1 MGDAVSI
8 AMSALPPTNI
18 TSEVPFNPL
27 ALLQEVPSL
36 NNTFGAF
43 LLGTFIGLMLYG
55 LTLHQTYRYYRLFP
69 GDLKLIQAFV
79 ITTLVLETIHTV
91 LCMHI
96 WWVVIERMRSTVAL
110 TGWLRSYYYLV
121 LNYAKPLAL
130 LDGVWSIR
138 ILPISTAL
146 VILVSECFFT
156 RRVYLSAWF
165 PTANHAERG
174 LISMAVGSKYTKA
187 IVAITP
193 VLMVVF
199 TGFAAELLGGVAAS
213 AEAFIRPT
221 FAGFDG
227 VAWMTSAGFGAAVAI
242 DALLAVTLVITLH
255 KSRTG
260 FKRTDSLIDLLII
273 YTINTGLVTGVFG
286 ILSFIFALVWPE
298 SLIWSACNL
307 VATKTYA
314 TSLLAV
320 LNSRKRLTDKVSE
333 DCFDSGT
340 IDLSVLKTTSSTA
353 QHRTAAERWNV
364 HQLQNRDVVDI
375 ALQPTKMRRG
385 DEESLQTE
393 NMEPK

>member
-1 MGDAVSI
+1 
-8 AMSALPPTNI
+8 MSALPPTNI

-69 GDLKLIQAFV
+69 GDLKIIQAFV
-79 ITTLVLETIHTV
+79 IAALILETIHTV

-96 WWVVIERMRSTVAL
+96 C
-110 TGWLRSYYYLV
+110 YYYLV

-138 ILPISTAL
+138 ILPVPTAL

-156 RRVYLSAWF
+156 RRVYL
-165 PTANHAERG
+165 
-174 LISMAVGSKYTKA
+174 IGSKYTKA

-199 TGFAAELLGGVAAS
+199 MGFAAAAC

-242 DALLAVTLVITLH
+242 DALLAATLVITLH

-286 ILSFIFALVWPE
+286 VLSFIFALIWPN

-340 IDLSVLKTTSSTA
+340 INLSALKTTSGTA
-353 QHRTAAERWNV
+353 QHSTAAERWNV